1 MPNVPGLST
10 SLPSSFRFRPLS
22 FPHSSFFNPYPEEDD
37 PSRCLAPSVDSTSA
51 RTRLEV
57 LKGWEVSF
65 SVLSLYFA
73 SALACLYVLF
83 TTCAATNSWLTSH
96 ATLPSS
102 SFDRF
107 IRIALE
113 TASVA
118 LPVYYFLNLVLIPR
132 LTHEQIWTSVLL
144 TVGLLATNPLTRDDL
159 TLVKPRYLVITDSI
173 YTATIYLYLLLVV
186 HSYRVLDNQHIHSLL
201 FYLPKLIIA
210 LSYALFKLIAGL
222 SANISLGLIP
232 FARVVT
238 WIRLLCSHRS
248 SLNVTTSVLL
258 TTCMDLAFAI
268 YLVGQVSRTADFLG
282 TVPYVENRAKQLG
295 FRCFVYQ
302 TLAFC
307 VSIITLSIVTTLLLP
322 SSYLIYLTHNS
333 KHITVLEPPVARLA
347 LAFIYFTWTLV
358 LAYVNLPPT
367 PLLHRAL
374 YNLLSAFLHQIRNS
388 PVTLWLGLADVVD
401 TADAEDSADEVEAP
415 AHQSTPPNHRSHTVA
430 YAANPLQP
438 PLIPMR
444 YRHHELFDIVPL
456 TSSTSSLHS
465 TFSASGTITRI
476 NPIVPP
482 YNRAPSNSTQTPL
495 SKCRT
500 RSFPS
505 HHDADI
511 SVNHSTTCRRLR
523 LRKNLFVMETQ
534 VLMVNVAYLA
544 YIFGNPREE
553 LPTPSSSRRDE
564 HSKVDIGLP
573 FHVDEP
579 EPPSTLWS
587 ASLLD
592 SSRFEESQPELD
604 DGTMFRVDPY
614 TLAERYGYKVHKY
627 VACASLNTHAIV
639 LVNSTRV
646 IVSFS
651 GTRDMSNWKV
661 NANVNRVVLDDRLT
675 RFEYDVTDTLSLND
689 NVIDTDTPFDALLH
703 SDGQFGVMFDP
714 DHSGSFPTHGVNLIR
729 RSKSASECDFPT
741 QSLTEEDRT
750 LLFDTRIRSY
760 GTLRTS
766 TTRRALSFY
775 SSRDRPHASAHGP
788 SGFTGLHNHA
798 SRVKQRV
805 SIIASTFA
813 HELATFG
820 KAKVH
825 AGFLEAYMSV
835 RKRVLGALVELYGG
849 RDGKGS
855 AASLP
860 LFFTGHSLGGAMAT
874 FGCYEAAR
882 YFKRIGIAR
891 RQDIS
896 CTTFGCPRV
905 GNEAFKMRYERL
917 VETHWRFEMAADP
930 IPYMPTLVLNYVPVG
945 VQVLID
951 QSGMLLIDPSFIE
964 VQWWGRLANPYL
976 GYKLHIR
983 ASYCMALRTYCK
995 LYKNGMDDLADRF
1008 WPFPLRIQTKGFF
1021 RQLQFESPTT
1031 DNSEQSVP

>member
-1 MPNVPGLST
+1 MPNLPSLSI
-10 SLPSSFRFRPLS
+10 SLPSSFHLRP
-22 FPHSSFFNPYPEEDD
+22 PHHHSPFFNPHPEDDD
-37 PSRCLAPSVDSTSA
+37 PSRCPAPSVNSASA

-65 SVLSLYFA
+65 SVLSLYLA
-73 SALACLYVLF
+73 SALACLYVIITVH
-83 TTCAATNSWLTSH
+83 TTAHSWLASRTIPSLSPFDTIVRV
-96 ATLPSS
+96 TLE
-102 SFDRF
+102 
-107 IRIALE
+107 A
-113 TASVA
+113 ASVA
-118 LPVYYFLNLVLIPR
+118 LPVYYFLNLILIPR
-132 LTHEQIWTSVLL
+132 LTHEQVWTSVLL

-159 TLVKPRYLVITDSI
+159 TLVRPRYLVMTDSI
-173 YTATIYLYLLLVV
+173 YTATIYLYLLLAV
-186 HSYRVLDNQHIHSLL
+186 HSYRILDYEYLRRFS
-201 FYLPKLIIA
+201 FYLPKLVIA

-238 WIRLLCSHRS
+238 WLRLISSHES
-248 SLNVTTSVLL
+248 SLNITTSVLL
-258 TTCMDLAFAI
+258 TTCMDSAFAF
-268 YLVGQVSRTADFLG
+268 YLVGQVSHTADFLG

-307 VSIITLSIVTTLLLP
+307 VSIIALSIVTAILVP
-322 SSYLIYLTHNS
+322 SSYLIFLTHNS

-374 YNLLSAFLHQIRNS
+374 YNFSSRFLHRVRNS
-388 PVTLWLGLADVVD
+388 PIALWLGLADVVN
-401 TADAEDSADEVEAP
+401 TADAEDSSDEVEISP
-415 AHQSTPPNHRSHTVA
+415 RRQSVRQNRRRHTVA
-430 YAANPLQP
+430 YAANPLQLP
-438 PLIPMR
+438 SIQMR
-444 YRHHELFDIVPL
+444 YRHHELFDTVL
-456 TSSTSSLHS
+456 
-465 TFSASGTITRI
+465 
-476 NPIVPP
+476 
-482 YNRAPSNSTQTPL
+482 APSRPLQTLRGARTSATIACMDPL
-495 SKCRT
+495 VSSHNDASNVSDLT
-500 RSFPS
+500 RLSIQRICSLPS
-505 HHDADI
+505 HRASSN
-511 SVNHSTTCRRLR
+511 SVSHSTTCRRLR

-553 LPTPSSSRRDE
+553 LPPPCSRRHEENIRDVPVFQFHDDE
-564 HSKVDIGLP
+564 EARQGI
-573 FHVDEP
+573 
-579 EPPSTLWS
+579 TS
-587 ASLLD
+587 ADQSND
-592 SSRFEESQPELD
+592 SGVEEEEREQD
-604 DGTMFRVDPY
+604 DGTMFRVNPY
-614 TLAERYGYKVHKY
+614 ALAERYGYKVHKY
-627 VACASLNTHAIV
+627 VTCTSLNTHAIV
-639 LVNSTRV
+639 LVDSTRV

-661 NANVNRVVLDDRLT
+661 NANVNRVLLDERLT
-675 RFEYDVTDTLSLND
+675 RFEYDVSDTQS
-689 NVIDTDTPFDALLH
+689 IDDDGFDADTTFDALLQND
-703 SDGQFGVMFDP
+703 SQYGLIFDTENAY
-714 DHSGSFPTHGVNLIR
+714 DSNYSEHSGTSIR
-729 RSKSASECDFPT
+729 RSRSEFDIASQNASGHHVPLSAFNVK
-741 QSLTEEDRT
+741 
-750 LLFDTRIRSY
+750 SY
-760 GTLRTS
+760 GTMRANAVRRTQS
-766 TTRRALSFY
+766 VY
-775 SSRDRPHASAHGP
+775 SSRDQPHASP
-788 SGFTGLHNHA
+788 SNSQSIRGSHLA
-798 SRVKQRV
+798 SAAVGWQV
-805 SIIASTFA
+805 SVMASTFA

-825 AGFLEAYMSV
+825 VGFLDAYMSV

-849 RDGKGS
+849 RGGKGP

-860 LFFTGHSLGGAMAT
+860 LFFTGHSLGGAMAI

-882 YFKRIGIAR
+882 YYKRIGIAK

-930 IPYMPTLVLNYVPVG
+930 IPNMSTVVLNYVPVG

-1008 WPFPLRIQTKGFF
+1008 WPFPLRVQTRGFF
-1021 RQLQFESPTT
+1021 RQLQFDNAAE
-1031 DNSEQSVP
+1031 DNSELGTP